1 MSMRKLEMKKHYRGH
16 RSSGFSLIEMMIVV
30 AITIVLSVV
39 SVVSLVPIMNT
50 QHVTNAY
57 NTTLAAM
64 RQARDNAVSQRTSYE
79 VTFTQTTTTPVQTT
93 ISVLPT
99 TTGFTGDQSTVTYQ
113 YPIGVVFLTPPTN
126 SGTAPDGYGSGS
138 NAVDFGYTSNGNVGG
153 AAAYTIYFCPDGSAQ
168 TSSACSGAGS
178 WDGGVVYLARSGDVG
193 SYRAVSLWGGTGRIH
208 GWRLYSNGTGGYQ
221 WVRQ

>member
-1 MSMRKLEMKKHYRGH
+1 MRKLEMNKRCRGH
-16 RSSGFSLIEMMIVV
+16 QSSGFSLIEMTIVV

-57 NTTLAAM
+57 NTTLAAL

-79 VTFTQTTTTPVQTT
+79 VTFSQTTTTPVQTT

-99 TTGFTGDQSTVTYQ
+99 TSGFAGDQSAVTYQ
-113 YPIGVVFLTPPTN
+113 YPIGVVFLAPPTN
-126 SGTAPDGYGSGS
+126 SGTPPDNYGSGS
-138 NAVDFGYTSNGNVGG
+138 NAVDFGYTSNGNAGG

-168 TSSACSGAGS
+168 TSSACSGAGN

-208 GWRLYSNGTGGYQ
+208 GWRLYTNGTGGYQ